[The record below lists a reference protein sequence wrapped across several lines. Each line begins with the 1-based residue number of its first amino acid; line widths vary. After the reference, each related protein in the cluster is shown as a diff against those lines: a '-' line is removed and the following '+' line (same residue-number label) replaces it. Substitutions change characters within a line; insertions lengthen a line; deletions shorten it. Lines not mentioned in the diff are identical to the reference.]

1 MVVPKSSEDD
11 TAIIVGIVSWGFG
24 CAEPKSPGVYAHVP
38 KFINWIKNKM
48 EGQYLRNCEN
58 SLKVGNG
65 YCEDETNTPECN
77 YDGGDCCGFCVKNQ
91 FCSRCD
97 CLNGGFGVDFS
108 LDLEGN
114 CDNQSTEQELNSDD
128 ESTYKKPLL
137 T

>member
-48 EGQYLRNCEN
+48 EGQYLKNCEN
-58 SLKVGNG
+58 PLKVGNG

-77 YDGGDCCGFCVKNQ
+77 
-91 FCSRCD
+91 
-97 CLNGGFGVDFS
+97 
-108 LDLEGN
+108 
-114 CDNQSTEQELNSDD
+114 
-128 ESTYKKPLL
+128 
-137 T
+137 